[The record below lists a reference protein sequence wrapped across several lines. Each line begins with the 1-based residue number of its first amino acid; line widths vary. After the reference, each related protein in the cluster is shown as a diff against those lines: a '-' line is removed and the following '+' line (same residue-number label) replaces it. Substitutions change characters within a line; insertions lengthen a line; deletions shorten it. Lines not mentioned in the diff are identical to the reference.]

1 MKACIRR
8 GANQIRGSSVEI
20 IADNQQRL
28 IIDIG
33 LPLDAEE
40 NTQDLLPQMLPCHIQ
55 ESLSEHMSGIRKSVH
70 RMCIHQ
76 GDLLNT

>member
-8 GANQIRGSSVEI
+8 GSNQIGGSAVEI

-40 NTQDLLPQMLPCHIQ
+40 NTADF
-55 ESLSEHMSGIRKSVH
+55 SGGARSDWERRRLFGVERGAKT
-70 RMCIHQ
+70 
-76 GDLLNT
+76 GLG

>member
-8 GANQIRGSSVEI
+8 GANQIGGSAVEI

-40 NTQDLLPQMLPCHIQ
+40 NTQDLLPQIDGLKHKTP
-55 ESLSEHMSGIRKSVH
+55 
-70 RMCIHQ
+70 
-76 GDLLNT
+76 DLLGILISHPHQDHYSLG